1 MIKFIIDSTVIE
13 CPICYENKKNIF
25 NGKCNHS
32 WCMDCHNKMDKFHTC
47 PLCRTPFRDPIDNLK
62 TPPISPIALESIRRS
77 VYRNIE
83 LERRNRISR
92 ITRRNRRNAINSFRD
107 MLNERIENSEVRRE
121 RIVEN
126 NNRTNCSCI
135 IC

>member
-1 MIKFIIDSTVIE
+1 MTSIE
-13 CPICYENKKNIF
+13 CPICLDEEKDVYVTLICGHQLCKECEDELK
-25 NGKCNHS
+25 S
-32 WCMDCHNKMDKFHTC
+32 HNSYNRC